1 MVLHGFAGFVDT
13 KTSPEVVFV
22 DTSLCFFSRV
32 FVANCNYDDL
42 EFRDAINFFVFD
54 YDYLVFVSY
63 GHAISFENSI
73 SHMNY
78 L

>member
-32 FVANCNYDDL
+32 FVANCYYDDL
-42 EFRDAINFFVFD
+42 EF
-54 YDYLVFVSY
+54 
-63 GHAISFENSI
+63 
-73 SHMNY
+73 
-78 L
+78 